1 MEAPF
6 EIGKVAS
13 KEDVKSLE
21 TLMGATEDEMGGIY
35 GELTAGK
42 SGLLRVL
49 TDAEQ
54 PRIHAPK
61 ADVSAIPRREICWGA
76 QEAPNFPHEGDAFDP
91 IAISCELLRENEVR
105 R

>member
-21 TLMGATEDEMGGIY
+21 KLMGATEDEAGGIY
-35 GELTAGK
+35 GGLTAGK

-61 ADVSAIPRREICWGA
+61 ADVSAICRRE
-76 QEAPNFPHEGDAFDP
+76 N
-91 IAISCELLRENEVR
+91 
-105 R
+105 